1 MFFFS
6 NSLAIAKKGGNGVTR
21 RHGVTLQK
29 RRGDLRGTAS
39 GWDVQPGGIG
49 VAAIRGRPTRRAGRQ
64 SEATVGRTIG
74 HGGRV
79 WRAGWPRTARRLS
92 AARPG

>member
-29 RRGDLRGTAS
+29 RRGALRGTAS
-39 GWDVQPGGIG
+39 GWDAQPGGIG
-49 VAAIRGRPTRRAGRQ
+49 VAAIHVAAQRRK
-64 SEATVGRTIG
+64 
-74 HGGRV
+74 
-79 WRAGWPRTARRLS
+79 RAASLRSPWGAR
-92 AARPG
+92 